1 VLRQVIWGSIL
12 VFATTVVHTGCTGAA
27 LHSLYVLHP
36 ERWRTRRYFTATIIV
51 SALVLLMFLASVLE
65 SLLWAQAY
73 LRTGAIEGLEK
84 ALYFSIVTYT
94 TLGYGDITL
103 NEDWRLL
110 ASFEAAN
117 GIIMFGWTTAL
128 IVAFVQRLS
137 SPFKAEE
144 QGAEGG
150 R

>member
-1 VLRQVIWGSIL
+1 MWGSIL
-12 VFATTVVHTGCTGAA
+12 VFATTVVHAGCTGAA
-27 LHSLYVLHP
+27 LRGLNVLHP
-36 ERWRTRRYFTATIIV
+36 EAWRWRPRFTATILV
-51 SALVLLMFLASVLE
+51 STLVLLMFLASVLE
-65 SLLWAQAY
+65 SLFWAGAY
-73 LRTGAIEGLEK
+73 LKVGAIEGLEQ

-103 NEDWRLL
+103 NQDWRLL

-128 IVAFVQRLS
+128 IVAFLQRLS
-137 SPFKAEE
+137 SSLKEALR
-144 QGAEGG
+144 GDGG

>member
-1 VLRQVIWGSIL
+1 MGR
-12 VFATTVVHTGCTGAA
+12 H
-27 LHSLYVLHP
+27 
-36 ERWRTRRYFTATIIV
+36 FTATILV
-51 SALVLLMFLASVLE
+51 SALVLLLFLASVLE
-65 SLLWAQAY
+65 SLLWALTY
-73 LRTGAIEGLEK
+73 LASGAIEGLEQ

-128 IVAFVQRLS
+128 IVAVVQRLAS
-137 SPFKAEE
+137 SLKEE
-144 QGAEGG
+144 ENTSRQQS
-150 R
+150 